1 MSVLRAWRALG
12 PMDGISVGRDPL
24 LRWLL
29 GVPLGTALVVRWLGP
44 PLVARAGELLQV
56 DLAAGWPTVIGYA
69 LLLLTPNLA
78 GMVVGFLLLDQ
89 RDDGT
94 LTALRVT
101 PLPLRAYVA
110 YRLAAPAAASLLLG
124 VVVFP
129 LAGMAALGPLPL
141 LAVVA
146 GTAPLAPLF
155 ALFLATFAANKVQGF
170 ALTKL
175 SGVLLAAP
183 LAHLFAPAEWS
194 WLAGVVPTYW
204 PARAY
209 WALAA
214 GEPGAWAFL
223 AVGLAY
229 QGALLVLLL
238 RRFSRILSR

>member
-12 PMDGISVGRDPL
+12 PIDGISVGRDPL

-29 GVPLGTALVVRWLGP
+29 AVPLGTALAVRWMGP
-44 PLVARAGELLQV
+44 PLVARASALLQV
-56 DLAAGWPTVIGYA
+56 DLAPGWPVVIGYA

-110 YRLAAPAAASLLLG
+110 YRLAVPALASVVLG
-124 VVVFP
+124 MAVFP
-129 LAGMAALGPLPL
+129 LAGMAELAPLPL

-155 ALFLATFAANKVQGF
+155 ALFLAAFAANKVQGF

-209 WALAA
+209 WAFGA

-229 QGALLVLLL
+229 QGVLLALLL
-238 RRFSRILSR
+238 RRFSRTLSR